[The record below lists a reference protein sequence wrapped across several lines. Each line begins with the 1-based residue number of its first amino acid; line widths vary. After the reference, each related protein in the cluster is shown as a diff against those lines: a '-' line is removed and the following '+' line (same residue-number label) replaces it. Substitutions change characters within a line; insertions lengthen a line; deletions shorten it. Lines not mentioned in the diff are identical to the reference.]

1 MAATASFPAERLTV
15 STLAERPEL
24 RAQAFSAQFHAAV
37 PELMLHDPVA
47 ALYYAD
53 AALDRYLEFVL
64 VAVDRDDPGR
74 AIARAVSVPFAMG
87 DDIPERSELPDGG
100 WDEIIRWGHEDHIAS
115 RPANAVSAL
124 EIMVLPPYRGR
135 GLSQLMLAK
144 LRDNTRARG
153 FADLYGSVRP
163 TEKHLEPLTS
173 FADYVAQTRADGL
186 PRDSWVRAHL
196 RIGGRIVKV
205 APCSMVVAGT
215 LAEWR
220 QWTGLRFDRSGDVVV
235 PGALVPVHVSLEQ
248 NHAVYI
254 EPNLWIHHPVGE

>member
-1 MAATASFPAERLTV
+1 MTSDLAERV
-15 STLAERPEL
+15 VVCTLAERPEL
-24 RAQAFSAQFHAAV
+24 RGQAFSAQFHAAV

-47 ALYYAD
+47 ALYYRD
-53 AALDRYLEFVL
+53 QALDRYLEFVP

-74 AIARAVSVPFAMG
+74 AIARAVSVPFAFG
-87 DDIPERSELPDGG
+87 PDIPDRAELPDGG
-100 WDEIIRWGHEDHIAS
+100 WDEIIRWAHADHIAG
-115 RPANAVSAL
+115 RAGNAVSAL

-144 LRDNTRARG
+144 LCDNTLARG
-153 FADLYGSVRP
+153 FADLYGPVRP
-163 TEKHLEPLTS
+163 TEKHLEPLTP
-173 FADYVAQTRADGL
+173 FADYVAQTRPDGL

-196 RIGGRIVKV
+196 RVGGRIVKV

-220 QWTGLRFDRSGDVVV
+220 EWTGLPFDESGAVIVH
-235 PGALVPVHVSLEQ
+235 GALVPVHVSREQ

-254 EPNLWIHHPVGE
+254 EPNVWIHHRVVR